1 MPVKLWLARSQLPEP
16 VGFPQTSRASGTQTV
31 AAPGGKDRARGPEG
45 TSEGLG
51 RAGAGERAEG
61 PGLRLCH
68 QTGTSHL
75 RGAIS
80 RPQ

>member
-1 MPVKLWLARSQLPEP
+1 MPIKLWLARSQLPEP
-16 VGFPQTSRASGTQTV
+16 VGHRQWRPL
-31 AAPGGKDRARGPEG
+31 GGKDRAQGPEG
-45 TSEGLG
+45 TREGLG